1 MKKYTLGEV
10 FRLGLLK
17 NYKGEP
23 YKHKATISRLLR
35 GAKYEIVETPWGQA
49 KVFTEEEIQKASFVL

>member
-1 MKKYTLGEV
+1 MKYYTIGEV

-23 YKHKATISRLLR
+23 YKDKATVSRVVNKM
-35 GAKYEIVETPWGQA
+35 KYITKKTPWGIA
-49 KVFTEEEIQKASFVL
+49 KVVSEKEISKHSG